1 MCGDI
6 CITSYLVE
14 YLKVYKIEARSLYY
28 MGNYLICGEQSFT
41 SNEKVVDHSI
51 NGIAKTDYL
60 EKNVN
65 YTSPKQNT
73 KKSRLIVDC
82 TY

>member
-1 MCGDI
+1 
-6 CITSYLVE
+6 
-14 YLKVYKIEARSLYY
+14 